1 MGEVLQYLLDVYD
14 DDFIGMAI
22 SALAGQLMH
31 VSTALL
37 NDIHDIF
44 LEAVDD
50 ENDLASI
57 KKIKKQYEMWTTQK
71 EILGYY
77 FGSNPRNKT
86 GILAGDK
93 RSLHLLILYK

>member
-1 MGEVLQYLLDVYD
+1 MYD
-14 DDFIGMAI
+14 NDFIGKAI
-22 SALAGQLMH
+22 SALTEQLIH

-57 KKIKKQYEMWTTQK
+57 KKIKQQYGMWTTQK

-77 FGSNPRNKT
+77 FGSNPENKT
-86 GILAGDK
+86 GILAEDK
-93 RSLHLLILYK
+93 ISLYHLILTNE